1 MHRLTDQYGP
11 IPYSKVIENRQNS
24 LAVAG
29 GVIESNSDN
38 AQFKPAVNRTV
49 ICFSEWKQ
57 HLISADLDSYMNGY
71 ADPRRAGMGC
81 LALRF
86 SGRVSAAAAT
96 LEPRVAAPCQT
107 CQNSCPEPLTFMVEL
122 SGPSRVPSPR
132 FRSRVVVPSGLWTK
146 GGSSAARSCVP
157 STEFEEP
164 PPVEEIGELLMSA
177 NPCSRKKISAASG
190 TASRSFFFRSR

>member
-1 MHRLTDQYGP
+1 MFRCGGAPQALASLLRVAIMHRLTDQYGP

-146 GGSSAARSCVP
+146 GGLVGCTLLCAVDRVRGAAAR
-157 STEFEEP
+157 
-164 PPVEEIGELLMSA
+164 
-177 NPCSRKKISAASG
+177 
-190 TASRSFFFRSR
+190 